1 MIEIYGKPNCAYCE
15 QAKQLLESRGIPY
28 QYIEVVA
35 TAATTGDQISRE
47 DFVEKFPSAKM
58 VPQIVVQGQHLGGFA
73 ELKQYLGSPE

>member
-1 MIEIYGKPNCAYCE
+1 MIEIYGKPQCNYCE
-15 QAKQLLESRGIPY
+15 QAKILLELKKIPY

-58 VPQIVVQGQHLGGFA
+58 VPQVVVQGQHLGGFA
-73 ELKQYLGSPE
+73 ELKHYLEMPE